1 MYNDIDEL
9 RFLILNS
16 VEHNYNG
23 ADIIH
28 LKCGKE
34 FSYTKDVMNF
44 NKLIGEIEK
53 KNEIENN
60 FIVDVYDCISMVYD
74 SGRLKYFSIIKETES
89 LMQNVTIDLDDTK
102 SWIKGYG
109 DIQLSAFI
117 PLSYKGELSCMLLIR
132 QHNLSGAYITFNQE
146 MLLSD
151 YFVSES
157 NLKLNIMLEDM
168 RMKRRCICRFK
179 IYVLI

>member
-28 LKCGKE
+28 LKSGKE

-60 FIVDVYDCISMVYD
+60 FIDRCV
-74 SGRLKYFSIIKETES
+74 RLY
-89 LMQNVTIDLDDTK
+89 
-102 SWIKGYG
+102 
-109 DIQLSAFI
+109 
-117 PLSYKGELSCMLLIR
+117 
-132 QHNLSGAYITFNQE
+132 
-146 MLLSD
+146 
-151 YFVSES
+151 
-157 NLKLNIMLEDM
+157 
-168 RMKRRCICRFK
+168 
-179 IYVLI
+179 